1 MKQIIF
7 ISLLSLLS
15 LTLLAQSE
23 RKHVRQGNELY
34 FDGKTDKAIEAY
46 EKALQEAPE
55 SPEAHFNMG
64 NAYLK
69 QKDYESASASYQTAL
84 GLLEGE
90 GQKAAALHNLGNT
103 YLENQKP
110 KEAKEAYQQ
119 ALRLNP
125 QDEDTRYNLALA
137 NKMLQKQEKEQ
148 EQENK
153 DEQDQEE
160 GEDKQEQD
168 QEQQDKG
175 EDQEEEKKDGE
186 EKESDQQNKEEQED
200 ESKDGEGKESEDQEA
215 SDQEKEAQQMQEGQ
229 ISKEEAERIL
239 EALKNEEQ
247 KLQEQLMIR
256 KETGQRKNLD
266 KDW

>member
-46 EKALQEAPE
+46 EKALQKAPE

-125 QDEDTRYNLALA
+125 QDGDTRYNLALA
-137 NKMLQKQEKEQ
+137 NKMLQKQEEEQ

-160 GEDKQEQD
+160 EGEDEQEQD

-175 EDQEEEKKDGE
+175 EDQEEE
-186 EKESDQQNKEEQED
+186 
-200 ESKDGEGKESEDQEA
+200 
-215 SDQEKEAQQMQEGQ
+215 
-229 ISKEEAERIL
+229 
-239 EALKNEEQ
+239 
-247 KLQEQLMIR
+247 
-256 KETGQRKNLD
+256 
-266 KDW
+266 